1 VIPLSDAQ
9 EYVLSGCEP
18 LGTDS
23 VASVDA
29 LGLVTAE
36 PIVSNEQIP
45 PFDNTAVDGFAVI
58 AADTAT
64 VPTELAIAGG
74 IAAGEAP
81 SVPVTPGSAIRI
93 MTGAPMPDGADAV
106 VMVEDTEASA
116 DDATVTIKTTV
127 SAGSA
132 VRKAGEDMQ
141 PGQTVFPPS
150 TLLQPGHLGVLA
162 TLGIESIATHRR
174 PPSPAAPP
182 STSGSSATTKT
193 PSRPHCETAQLAAM
207 RSSPVAASAW
217 ATSTT

>member
-1 VIPLSDAQ
+1 VIPLSEAQ

-93 MTGAPMPDGADAV
+93 MTGAPMPDGAPT
-106 VMVEDTEASA
+106 M
-116 DDATVTIKTTV
+116 
-127 SAGSA
+127 
-132 VRKAGEDMQ
+132 
-141 PGQTVFPPS
+141 PPS
-150 TLLQPGHLGVLA
+150 RSRQRSAPAPRSARRAKICSLA
-162 TLGIESIATHRR
+162 R
-174 PPSPAAPP
+174 PCFPRARCSNP
-182 STSGSSATTKT
+182 
-193 PSRPHCETAQLAAM
+193 
-207 RSSPVAASAW
+207 
-217 ATSTT
+217 ATSVFLPLLGLNQLRRIVAHLSA